1 MTDLLYRI
9 LGIDPSRI
17 PTDAQTDL
25 VWMHAP
31 QSWGIFVLLAGLA
44 AAVWGVFWLYRH
56 EIKTAPRKVRI
67 TLAFVR
73 SAVVVILALVL
84 LGPALAISQR
94 RIIQPFIVLLL
105 DDSSS
110 MTNADH
116 YADDASAQIAA
127 GALNTEVANV
137 RNDRPTRQR
146 IVDHVLSR
154 DDHQLLRE
162 LSLKGRVKVI
172 TFSNRLREL
181 ATLDAAP
188 VTTGPSN
195 ANRGANAGNAAS
207 PNGQA
212 IVVPQYDALGPTTN
226 LSRAIRQ
233 TLKSLSRDPVAAIA
247 IITDGQNT
255 EGDDPAEAAEFAG
268 QQHVPVFTVGV
279 GDTQKPR
286 NLAVAV
292 AWPDQNVWRDDPFA
306 IEVAVTGQGLGAAT
320 VPVELLEAPARD
332 DGSIGVP
339 DTGATVVAR
348 QEVTVTDA
356 APRVTASFQHVP
368 KRAGKFTYTIRIPVQ
383 PNEWRED
390 DNAAAA
396 NLTVR
401 SEQARVLLVAGTPS
415 WEYQLVTSVLQRDKS
430 INLSCWLQSMD
441 LDMKQEGNTPI
452 DRLPNTAE
460 ALFKYDLIIL
470 LDPNPSP
477 AYNPLELDSRWM
489 ELLRRFV
496 GEHAGGVLYMA
507 GPAYAPR
514 LLSSPSADDLRVL
527 LPVTLGE
534 SRSLDVEMFTTAFT
548 RAWPVRLTPEGQTHP
563 VTSFDLDPALNLT
576 RWQAMPGIYWSL
588 PAQRAKPGA
597 SVLLE
602 HTDPTARSADGNRP
616 LLVAGQYAGGRVLY
630 AGFDGTWR
638 WRSVGHDSE
647 YFDKFWI
654 QASRYLIEG
663 RRMGSQRRGL
673 ITTDRERYG
682 LGDPVIITAKL
693 FDSSYAPL
701 ADNEIEGELKAGRD
715 AMLPVTLRALPDRPG
730 HYQATVTATQ
740 LGANEL
746 AVMLPPDLGS
756 GQGVRIVK
764 NFTVEL
770 PRVEFA
776 DPTLN
781 KPLLVQMADRS
792 GGGYFDIDQIAK
804 LPAAVPN
811 LQQTVVYREKPVELW
826 DTATLLLII
835 AGLLTLE
842 WALRKRFKLL

>member
-17 PTDAQTDL
+17 PADAQTDL

-31 QSWGIFVLLAGLA
+31 QSWGIFVLVAGVA
-44 AAVWGVFWLYRH
+44 AAIWGVFWLYRH
-56 EIKTAPRKVRI
+56 EINTAPPKMRLA
-67 TLAFVR
+67 LAFIR
-73 SAVVVILALVL
+73 SAVLVILALVL

-94 RIIQPFIVLLL
+94 RVIQPFIVMLI

-110 MTNADH
+110 MSNADH
-116 YADDASAQIAA
+116 YADDASAGVAA
-127 GALNTEVANV
+127 AALNVDVAKV
-137 RNDRPTRQR
+137 RADRPTRQQ
-146 IVDHVLSR
+146 IVRHTMSR

-162 LSLKGRVKVI
+162 LTQKGRVKVV
-172 TFSNRLREL
+172 TFSNRLNDL
-181 ATLDAAP
+181 ASFDAAP
-188 VTTGPSN
+188 VATTGAAQRREADGDN
-195 ANRGANAGNAAS
+195 ANTNASAS
-207 PNGQA
+207 LTLPE
-212 IVVPQYDALGPTTN
+212 YDATGPTTN
-226 LSRAIRQ
+226 IDRAIRQ
-233 TLKSLSRDPVAAIA
+233 TLKSLSRDPVAALVVVS
-247 IITDGQNT
+247 DGQNT

-268 QQHVPVFTVGV
+268 QQHVPIFTVGV

-286 NLAVAV
+286 NLAVSV

-306 IEVAVTGQGLGAAT
+306 IEVAITSQGLGALT
-320 VPVELLEAPARD
+320 VPVELLEAPLRD
-332 DGSIGVP
+332 DGSP
-339 DTGATVVAR
+339 STAAATVVAR
-348 QEVTVTDA
+348 QEITITDA
-356 APRVTASFQHVP
+356 TPRLSTSFQYAP
-368 KRAGKFTYTIRIPVQ
+368 KRAGKFAYSIRLPVQ

-390 DNAAAA
+390 DNIATAA
-396 NLTVR
+396 LTVR
-401 SEQARVLLVAGTPS
+401 SEQARVLLVSGTPS
-415 WEYQLVTSVLQRDKS
+415 WEYQLVTSVLLRDKS
-430 INLSCWLQSMD
+430 VNLSCWLQSMD
-441 LDMKQEGNTPI
+441 LDMRQEGNTVI

-489 ELLRRFV
+489 DLLRRFV

-507 GPAYAPR
+507 GPAYSAR
-514 LLSSPSADDLRVL
+514 LLSSASADDLRVL

-534 SRSLDVEMFTTAFT
+534 SRALDVEMFTTAFT

-563 VTSFDLDPALNLT
+563 VTSFDLDPAINLT
-576 RWQAMPGIYWSL
+576 RWQAMPAIYWSL

-630 AGFDGTWR
+630 LGFDGSWR

-654 QASRYLIEG
+654 QASRFLIEG

-682 LGDPVIITAKL
+682 IGDPVIITARL
-693 FDSSYAPL
+693 FDASYAPL
-701 ADNEIEGELKAGRD
+701 SDAVIEGELRAGRD
-715 AMLPVTLRALPDRPG
+715 TSLPITLRALPDRPG

-746 AVMLPPDLGS
+746 AVVLPPDMG
-756 GQGVRIVK
+756 GQPVRIVRT
-764 NFTVEL
+764 FGVEL

-792 GGGYFDIDQIAK
+792 GGTYFDIDRIAN
-804 LPAAVPN
+804 LPNEVPN
-811 LQQTVVYREKPVELW
+811 LQQTVVYREKPIELW

-835 AGLLTLE
+835 VMLLTLE
-842 WALRKRFKLL
+842 WALRKRYKLM